1 MESLISFLM
10 FLGLV
15 ALGLWLGSLEWKSLK
30 PVLKIYLAVL
40 RVSALGMLY
49 LMYYMM
55 LGIAKVL
62 QGLGKARFG
71 KGGRDVL
78 PRNRQQQRR
87 S

>member
-1 MESLISFLM
+1 MESVVHFLIL
-10 FLGLV
+10 LGFV
-15 ALGLWLGSLEWKSLK
+15 ALGLWLGSLKWKSLK

-78 PRNRQQQRR
+78 ARNHQPRRR
-87 S
+87 P